1 MKVRSKSKVS
11 AIVPAY
17 NAEKTIGKTIDLLLQ
32 QTYHNLEIIVIN
44 DGSADRT
51 LQIITKKASKDRRV
65 MIIDQ
70 NNAGPGAAR
79 NAGLRAASGE
89 YIVFFDADDDFA
101 LDIIENLVKRQSETE
116 ADFIFCGMTTN
127 GRAIVP
133 VATTLKGQ
141 KAIIRYCLRLLA
153 SNNLLYGPYC
163 KLFKKE
169 LIDSADLHFQTKVNY
184 GEDTIFVLSY
194 LKLCSSLASVN
205 ESLYHY
211 NYQTSGIAFKNRT
224 SIQSRSARS
233 QALRDFVWGGLSVG
247 NLFWYLIIKL
257 RWLLSFLKAK
267 IR

>member
-1 MKVRSKSKVS
+1 MNNKQPVVS

-17 NAEKTIGKTIDLLLQ
+17 NAAATIQTVLERLLA
-32 QTYHNLEIIVIN
+32 QTYSNLEIIVVN
-44 DGSADRT
+44 DGSTDDTQDIVMAM
-51 LQIITKKASKDRRV
+51 TKRHAR
-65 MIIDQ
+65 IQLINQ

-101 LDIIENLVKRQSETE
+101 LDVIENLVKRQSETE
-116 ADFIFCGMTTN
+116 ADFVFCGMTTN

-133 VATTLKGQ
+133 VATTAKGQ

-153 SNNLLYGPYC
+153 SNNLLYGPCC

-169 LIDSADLHFQTKVNY
+169 LIDSADLYFQTKVNY

-205 ESLYHY
+205 ESLYRY

-233 QALRDFVWGGLSVG
+233 QALRDFVWGGLSIG
-247 NLFWYLIIKL
+247 GSFWYLVIKL
-257 RWLLSFLKAK
+257 RWLLSFLKA
-267 IR
+267 RLS